1 MNLDTSLFV
10 RNLVTGTVSY
20 LKEIDF
26 DLTAKQENTLES
38 SLMSELKKD
47 FELQRKTPT
56 QIINTFLNEN
66 LKLKVTLTPNDF
78 GEKARDQIII
88 WGISKAKN
96 LDGKKNLF

>member
-96 LDGKKNLF
+96 HDSK

>member
-26 DLTAKQENTLES
+26 YLTAKQENTLES

-96 LDGKKNLF
+96 LDIK

>member
-26 DLTAKQENTLES
+26 DLTAKQKNTLES

-96 LDGKKNLF
+96 LEGK

>member
-10 RNLVTGTVSY
+10 RNLVTGTISY

-96 LDGKKNLF
+96 LDSK

>member
-10 RNLVTGTVSY
+10 KNLVIGTVSY

-26 DLTAKQENTLES
+26 DLSAEQENTLKS
-38 SLMSELKKD
+38 SLISELKKD

-96 LDGKKNLF
+96 LDSK

>member
-1 MNLDTSLFV
+1 MNLDTSLFIK
-10 RNLVTGTVSY
+10 NLMTGTLSY

-26 DLTAKQENTLES
+26 YLTGEQENILES
-38 SLMSELKKD
+38 SLISELNKD

-56 QIINTFLNEN
+56 QIINTFLNED
-66 LKLKVTLTPNDF
+66 LKLKIALTPNDL

-96 LDGKKNLF
+96 LEGK

>member
-20 LKEIDF
+20 LKEIDY

-96 LDGKKNLF
+96 LDSK

>member
-10 RNLVTGTVSY
+10 KNLVTGTVSY

-26 DLTAKQENTLES
+26 DLSAEQENTLKS
-38 SLMSELKKD
+38 SLISELKKD

-56 QIINTFLNEN
+56 QIINTFLNEE

-96 LDGKKNLF
+96 LDSK

>member
-47 FELQRKTPT
+47 FELQTKTT
-56 QIINTFLNEN
+56 TKIINTFLNED

-96 LDGKKNLF
+96 LEGK

>member
-1 MNLDTSLFV
+1 MNLDTSLFIK
-10 RNLVTGTVSY
+10 NLVTGTISY

-78 GEKARDQIII
+78 GEKARDQIIL

-96 LDGKKNLF
+96 LEGK

>member
-26 DLTAKQENTLES
+26 DLTAKQKNTLES

-56 QIINTFLNEN
+56 QIINTFLNED

-96 LDGKKNLF
+96 LDSK

>member
-26 DLTAKQENTLES
+26 DLTAKQKNKLES

-88 WGISKAKN
+88 WGISKAKH
-96 LDGKKNLF
+96 LDSK

>member
-26 DLTAKQENTLES
+26 DLTAKQENTLTS

-56 QIINTFLNEN
+56 QIINTFLNED

-96 LDGKKNLF
+96 LEGK

>member
-1 MNLDTSLFV
+1 MNLDTSLFIK
-10 RNLVTGTVSY
+10 NLMAGTVSY
-20 LKEIDF
+20 LKEMDF
-26 DLTAKQENTLES
+26 DLSTDQETTLEA

-56 QIINTFLNEN
+56 QIINTFLNED

-88 WGISKAKN
+88 WGIAKAKN
-96 LDGKKNLF
+96 LEGK

>member
-10 RNLVTGTVSY
+10 RNLVTGTISY

-56 QIINTFLNEN
+56 QIINTFLNEE

-96 LDGKKNLF
+96 LDIK

>member
-10 RNLVTGTVSY
+10 KNLVTGTVSY

-47 FELQRKTPT
+47 FELQTKTPT
-56 QIINTFLNEN
+56 QIINTFLNED
-66 LKLKVTLTPNDF
+66 LKLKVTLTPNNF

-96 LDGKKNLF
+96 LEGK

>member
-1 MNLDTSLFV
+1 MNLDTSLFIK
-10 RNLVTGTVSY
+10 NLMTGTISY

-26 DLTAKQENTLES
+26 DLSTEQKNKLES
-38 SLMSELKKD
+38 SLMSELNKD

-56 QIINTFLNEN
+56 QIINTFLNED
-66 LKLKVTLTPNDF
+66 LKIKVTLTPNDF

-96 LDGKKNLF
+96 LEGK

>member
-1 MNLDTSLFV
+1 MNLDTSLFIK
-10 RNLVTGTVSY
+10 NLMAGTVSY
-20 LKEIDF
+20 LKEMDF
-26 DLTAKQENTLES
+26 DLSTDQETTLES

-96 LDGKKNLF
+96 LDRK

>member
-26 DLTAKQENTLES
+26 HLTAKQENTLES

-56 QIINTFLNEN
+56 QIINTFLNED

-78 GEKARDQIII
+78 GEKARDQLIL

-96 LDGKKNLF
+96 LEGK

>member
-1 MNLDTSLFV
+1 MNLDTSFFIK
-10 RNLVTGTVSY
+10 NLIAGTIDY
-20 LKEIDF
+20 LKEINF
-26 DLTAKQENTLES
+26 ELILKHEEKLES
-38 SLMSELKKD
+38 VLMSELNKD

-56 QIINTFLNEN
+56 QIINTFLNED

-96 LDGKKNLF
+96 LEGK

>member
-1 MNLDTSLFV
+1 MNIDTSLFV
-10 RNLVTGTVSY
+10 KNLVIGTLSY
-20 LKEIDF
+20 LKEINF
-26 DLTAKQENTLES
+26 DLSAEQENTLES
-38 SLMSELKKD
+38 CLMSELNKD

-56 QIINTFLNEN
+56 QIINTFLNED

-96 LDGKKNLF
+96 LDSK

>member
-56 QIINTFLNEN
+56 QIINTFLNEE

-96 LDGKKNLF
+96 LDSK

>member
-10 RNLVTGTVSY
+10 KNLVTGTVSY

-26 DLTAKQENTLES
+26 DLSAEQENTLES
-38 SLMSELKKD
+38 SLISELKKD

-56 QIINTFLNEN
+56 QIINTFLNED

-78 GEKARDQIII
+78 GEKARDQIIL

-96 LDGKKNLF
+96 LDGK

>member
-66 LKLKVTLTPNDF
+66 LNLKVTLPPNDF

-88 WGISKAKN
+88 WGISKAKH
-96 LDGKKNLF
+96 LDSK

>member
-10 RNLVTGTVSY
+10 RNLVTGTISY

-56 QIINTFLNEN
+56 QIINTFLNED

-96 LDGKKNLF
+96 LDSK

>member
-10 RNLVTGTVSY
+10 KNLVTGTVSY

-26 DLTAKQENTLES
+26 DLSAEQENTLES
-38 SLMSELKKD
+38 SLISELKKD
-47 FELQRKTPT
+47 FELQKKTPT
-56 QIINTFLNEN
+56 QIINTFLNED

-88 WGISKAKN
+88 WGISKAKD
-96 LDGKKNLF
+96 LDGK

>member
-1 MNLDTSLFV
+1 MNLDTSLFIK
-10 RNLVTGTVSY
+10 NLVSGTVRH
-20 LKEIDF
+20 LKEMHF
-26 DLTAKQENTLES
+26 DLSVEQENTLES
-38 SLMSELKKD
+38 YLINELKKD

-56 QIINTFLNEN
+56 QIINTFLNED

-96 LDGKKNLF
+96 LDNK

>member
-10 RNLVTGTVSY
+10 KNLVTGTVSY

-26 DLTAKQENTLES
+26 DLSAEQENLLEAC
-38 SLMSELKKD
+38 LMSQLKKD

-56 QIINTFLNEN
+56 QIINTFLNED

-96 LDGKKNLF
+96 LDSK

>member
-96 LDGKKNLF
+96 LEGK

>member
-26 DLTAKQENTLES
+26 DLSAEQENLLEA

-56 QIINTFLNEN
+56 QIINTFLNED

-96 LDGKKNLF
+96 LDSK

>member
-1 MNLDTSLFV
+1 MNLDTSLFIKI
-10 RNLVTGTVSY
+10 LMTGTISY

-26 DLTAKQENTLES
+26 DLTEEQENTLKS
-38 SLMSELKKD
+38 SLVSELNKD
-47 FELQRKTPT
+47 FELQRKTPS
-56 QIINTFLNEN
+56 QIINTFLNED

-96 LDGKKNLF
+96 LEGK